1 MSGGFRQASLSS
13 SRVPSVDGLKP
24 RNRARTVRSL
34 RPKVGLGA
42 RTGRVGGDDEL
53 KASVR

>member
-13 SRVPSVDGLKP
+13 SRVPSVDGLRP